1 MDQAHTSP
9 AASPQLAAESR
20 RARFR
25 DRFPIGPGYEL
36 KRRFGYQ
43 ALDAVLAVGLG
54 LLMWLQLQ
62 SLPFF
67 AVGAVLLMLL
77 GLDDLQGGVRL
88 RRAPTWLLVADE
100 LCLKGRCLPLDR
112 VDRVALEAYRPYMLR
127 IDRLPVLRLV
137 LEGRGVRWA
146 VPLTHENWER
156 LWERLQ
162 QRRPGMLDWRRH
174 PVLLRAFAQE
184 REVPYHL
191 PAGVIAD
198 DLGLPGW
205 ARALQL
211 GLGGG
216 LLLLGWLPSP
226 ALQAVPGELWF
237 GLAGAAV
244 LLVERKT
251 RRIRVEVTTRR
262 SGAGGGS

>member
-1 MDQAHTSP
+1 
-9 AASPQLAAESR
+9 
-20 RARFR
+20 
-25 DRFPIGPGYEL
+25 
-36 KRRFGYQ
+36 
-43 ALDAVLAVGLG
+43 
-54 LLMWLQLQ
+54 MWLQLQ
-62 SLPFF
+62 SLPLI
-67 AVGAVLLMLL
+67 AVGAALLVLL
-77 GLDDLQGGVRL
+77 GVDDLQGWVRL
-88 RRAPTWLLVADE
+88 RWAPTWLLDADE

-112 VDRVALEAYRPYMLR
+112 VTRVALEPYHPYLLR

-137 LEGRGVRWA
+137 IEAEGVRWG

-156 LWERLQ
+156 LWERLW
-162 QRRPGMLDWRRH
+162 RHRPGMLDWRRH

-198 DLGLPGW
+198 DLGLPAW

-216 LLLLGWLPSP
+216 LLVLGLLPIP

-237 GLAGAAV
+237 GLAGVAV
-244 LLVERKT
+244 LLVERRA
-251 RRIRVEVTTRR
+251 RRFRVEVSTRR
-262 SGAGGGS
+262 TGAGVRR